1 VAITVDGTQTGHS
14 ILDVASLLLVVKH
27 AREQAEAARRMA
39 RIALE
44 TANSETIGTAKG
56 ATAGGD
62 RSRLRGLPAVGPG
75 CGSGAVAGS
84 DPLQALLAKE
94 SRRER

>member
-1 VAITVDGTQTGHS
+1 MAS
-14 ILDVASLLLVVKH
+14 ILLVVKH
-27 AREQAEAARRMA
+27 EVEAAEAARRMA

-44 TANSETIGTAKG
+44 TAGDVRTAKG

-62 RSRLRGLPAVGPG
+62 RARLRGLPAVGAG
-75 CGSGAVAGS
+75 CGSGAVRGS
-84 DPLQALLAKE
+84 DPLYALLDKE